1 MKLTERFF
9 IALISF
15 ILILISVLLFI
26 LALPL
31 VSLEFFK
38 TSLETTYG
46 NLWLTVPSAVLL
58 PIALYVLFKGLQS
71 SPKQK
76 VVSLKVSMGEINIS
90 ISAVENMVY
99 NVMTKWEDIKANRIK
114 IKRHQEGI
122 AVTVNITGPSEKV
135 IPELVEEL
143 QRSIKEHLEVMTG
156 ISVVGVSVVLDN
168 ISA

>member
-1 MKLTERFF
+1 MKSTERFF
-9 IALISF
+9 IAFMSF
-15 ILILISVLLFI
+15 ILIFISVSLFI

-31 VSLEFFK
+31 VSLEFFEAG
-38 TSLETTYG
+38 LEKAYG
-46 NLWLTVPSAVLL
+46 NLWLAVPSAVLI

-76 VVSLKVSMGEINIS
+76 FVSLKVSMGDINIS
-90 ISAVENMVY
+90 ISAVENMVH
-99 NVMTKWEDIKANRIK
+99 NVMTRWEKIEANRIK
-114 IKRHQEGI
+114 IKNHQGGM

-143 QRSIKEHLEVMTG
+143 QKSIKEHLEVMTG